1 MKRNLLIEIYFLSGL
16 NVVGRQRDLSN
27 HSYQPAS
34 YTAMECDPSPS
45 SRHSH
50 RQRYQPTLMSLGPTS
65 LPYAPYPG
73 IMVPD
78 GTPPNKHNAPPN
90 GPQNSQN
97 DRNDESPMVGV
108 CMQQS
113 PVAIH

>member
-1 MKRNLLIEIYFLSGL
+1 M
-16 NVVGRQRDLSN
+16 VGRQRDLSN

-45 SRHSH
+45 RHSH
-50 RQRYQPTLMSLGPTS
+50 RQRYQTTLMSLGPVS

-73 IMVPD
+73 HAVPD
-78 GTPPNKHNAPPN
+78 GTPPKHNPPPN

-97 DRNDESPMVGV
+97 DRDESPMVGV